1 MKLLLVFLAVLV
13 LVSAAKKSKGG
24 KGGKPAKSDDGD
36 INYVMCTHD
45 NHKTTTLLQRF
56 KGIGTKIKCIFVPGT
71 EPKLTQ
77 KQTITFTLTQL
88 QRIRVHIPSD

>member
-1 MKLLLVFLAVLV
+1 
-13 LVSAAKKSKGG
+13 
-24 KGGKPAKSDDGD
+24 
-36 INYVMCTHD
+36 MCTHD

-71 EPKLTQ
+71 EPNLTQ

-88 QRIRVHIPSD
+88 QRIRVHIPLDWLFPGHVERYRADLFSKYSNSIFSVVF